1 MPSYFGSSSHC
12 RSACHLRVKRRF
24 SVVAM
29 SMAPQQPFSFY
40 IQNPDGTLTLTYGLP
55 PAGYVEVSGGGLP
68 SAQSMVTT
76 TTGAFPSAQSM
87 VTVPTPA
94 PAPAVEA
101 VASKEI
107 AAAVKKSKKSKKKK
121 SSSSFG
127 CC

>member
-1 MPSYFGSSSHC
+1 MHC
-12 RSACHLRVKRRF
+12 RIDLRVGWARRF

-29 SMAPQQPFSFY
+29 SMAAQQPFTFY
-40 IQNPDGTLTLTYGLP
+40 VQNPDGTLTLTYGLP
-55 PAGYVEVSGGGLP
+55 PAGYVEVSSGGLP

-87 VTVPTPA
+87 VTMPAGA
-94 PAPAVEA
+94 PAPAVAA

-121 SSSSFG
+121 SSSTFG